1 MTATLGFNSFK
12 TPKYGINIALKGS
25 ANVRLKFLIHVWNSG
40 LRGESWQSYMYIWQ
54 QVKILL
60 SPFHWKEVSF
70 SMMYMYT
77 VDMTV

>member
-1 MTATLGFNSFK
+1 MGS
-12 TPKYGINIALKGS
+12 IALKGS

-77 VDMTV
+77 VDMTI